1 MKGAKGKLN
10 RRISDINDRPENAAS
25 RNKNNPRRRLGA
37 SHAAREGAHGR
48 SGGSATSGKMARH
61 STETQGQKPDS
72 RPRKQNFIARI
83 VNQWFDRVV
92 GAMKGDGLS
101 EAEAVYAPHRTTRD
115 FVWNSIGS
123 GTWSMVFPV
132 VTMVSTQL
140 VGVERAGMI
149 SMAFVVG
156 LLLMFLGNFGV
167 RTFQVSDTKME
178 HSFKDYQANR
188 WVTCILMLLVGWIY
202 CSVRGYSDEMFNISM
217 AVILYRFVDAL
228 ADVYEGRLQQVD
240 KLYLAG
246 MSQTLRSA
254 LVLIVFSVAL
264 LITRNATIACYAM
277 AIVAAATFVLF
288 TWPLTLMEAPPSSP
302 FSFSSF
308 VELFKVCA
316 PLFLALFLFNV
327 IENMPKFVMEG
338 TLPYDNQ
345 LYYNAIYFPAQMI
358 LIVSQLVYKPLL
370 LRMAGVWQD
379 ASKRM
384 KFNMLLVGIFLV
396 IAVITAISCGI
407 VAWIGIPVM
416 SFLYGIDFRQF
427 RGLLF
432 LMLIT
437 GGITAAIDFI
447 YQVITIMRRQKDVTV
462 LYLVTFGFSLFIPYL
477 LIHYAELEGAVLS
490 YVIIES
496 ILFVLLVWEY
506 FRIRRD
512 LSRGGGRYASA
523 EGAVAPEDAERN
535 SLAARNAGSSAG
547 EASASERPTFL
558 ELMDPVDAAIDDQ
571 VDLEEVEE
579 APVRPLP
586 SEIRAERERRAEIMR
601 RRTGKDR

>member
-1 MKGAKGKLN
+1 MNRLNSNIGKP
-10 RRISDINDRPENAAS
+10 S
-25 RNKNNPRRRLGA
+25 KNTR
-37 SHAAREGAHGR
+37 
-48 SGGSATSGKMARH
+48 
-61 STETQGQKPDS
+61 
-72 RPRKQNFIARI
+72 RPRESDVRPHKQNFIARI

-92 GAMKGDGLS
+92 GAMKGEGLS
-101 EAEAVYAPHRTTRD
+101 EAEAMYAPHRTTRD

-123 GTWSMVFPV
+123 AAWAFVFPV

-140 VGVERAGMI
+140 VGVEQAGMI

-156 LLLMFLGNFGV
+156 LLLMFVGNFGV
-167 RTFQVSDTKME
+167 RTFQVSDTHME

-188 WVTCILMLLVGWIY
+188 WTTCILMLLVGWAY
-202 CSVRGYSDEMFNISM
+202 CSIRGYSDEMFNISM
-217 AVILYRFVDAL
+217 AVILYKFIDAL

-246 MSQTLRSA
+246 MSQTLRSIA
-254 LVLIVFSVAL
+254 ALIVFSVAL
-264 LITRNATIACYAM
+264 FLTRNAVIACYAM
-277 AIVAAATFVLF
+277 AILAAATFVLF
-288 TWPLTLMEAPPSSP
+288 TWPLTLLEAPPSKP
-302 FSFSSF
+302 FSFPSYI
-308 VELFKVCA
+308 ELFKVCA
-316 PLFLALFLFNV
+316 PLFLAIFLFNV
-327 IENMPKFVMEG
+327 IENMPKFVMEDA
-338 TLPYDNQ
+338 LPYDNQ

-358 LIVSQLVYKPLL
+358 LIISQLVYKPLL

-384 KFNMLLVGIFLV
+384 KFNLLLAAIFAV
-396 IAVITAISCGI
+396 IAVITGIACAIM
-407 VAWIGIPVM
+407 AWVGIPVM
-416 SFLYGIDFRQF
+416 SFLYGIDFAQF

-477 LIHYAELEGAVLS
+477 LIRYAELEGAVLS

-512 LSRGGGRYASA
+512 LSRGGRAHIEEASRYDGDALPQEAARRHGAHHASHASHAHGAHHA
-523 EGAVAPEDAERN
+523 EGDHDGQHP
-535 SLAARNAGSSAG
+535 
-547 EASASERPTFL
+547 ERPTFL
-558 ELMDPVDAAIDDQ
+558 ELIDPADAGIDDQ
-571 VDLEEVEE
+571 EELEVVEE
-579 APVRPLP
+579 PPERLRP
-586 SEIRAERERRAEIMR
+586 SEIRAERERRAEVMR
-601 RRTGKDR
+601 RRTGKRR